1 MTLVIPLCHKKRN
14 TMLSIFKNLFKS
26 NSVDLAQLIKDGA
39 VIVDVRSKA
48 EFATGHVKGSI
59 NIPLEQ
65 IGSSVE
71 KLKAYNHV
79 ITCCRSGNRSGM
91 AKRTLESKGL
101 KNVSNGGSWQNVNQ
115 YK

>member
-1 MTLVIPLCHKKRN
+1 MISRL
-14 TMLSIFKNLFKS
+14 KNLFKS
-26 NSVDLAQLIKDGA
+26 TNVDLAQLIKDGPA
-39 VIVDVRSKA
+39 IIDVRSKA
-48 EFATGHVKGSI
+48 EFATGHVKDSI

-65 IGSSVE
+65 IGSSVD
-71 KLKAYNHV
+71 KLKSYNHV

-101 KNVSNGGSWQNVNQ
+101 KNVTNGGSWQNVNQ

>member
-1 MTLVIPLCHKKRN
+1 
-14 TMLSIFKNLFKS
+14 MLSLFKNLFKS
-26 NSVDLAQLIKDGA
+26 TTVDLVQLINEGA
-39 VIVDVRSKA
+39 VIVDVRSKS
-48 EFATGHVKGSI
+48 EFASGHVKGSI

-65 IGSSVE
+65 IAANAE
-71 KLKAYNHV
+71 KLKSHKHI

-101 KNVSNGGSWQNVNQ
+101 KNVTNGGSWQNVNQ

>member
-1 MTLVIPLCHKKRN
+1 
-14 TMLSIFKNLFKS
+14 MLSIFKNLFKS
-26 NSVDLAQLIKDGA
+26 NTVDLSQLIKDGA

-48 EFATGHVKGSI
+48 EFATGHVKRSI

-65 IGSSVE
+65 IGASAE
-71 KLKAYNHV
+71 KLKSHNHI

-91 AKRTLESKGL
+91 ALRTLQSKGL
-101 KNVSNGGSWQNVNQ
+101 KNVTNGGSWQNVNQ

>member
-1 MTLVIPLCHKKRN
+1 MF
-14 TMLSIFKNLFKS
+14 SIFKKLFSS

-39 VIVDVRSKA
+39 VIIDVRSKA
-48 EFATGHVKGSI
+48 EFATGHVNGSI

-65 IGSSVE
+65 ISLNAD
-71 KLKAYNHV
+71 KLKKHNHI

-91 AKRTLESKGL
+91 AKRTLESMGF
-101 KNVSNGGSWQNVNQ
+101 KNVTNGGSWQNVNQ

>member
-1 MTLVIPLCHKKRN
+1 
-14 TMLSIFKNLFKS
+14 MLSLLKKLFRS
-26 NSVDLAQLIKDGA
+26 TEFDLSQLIKDGA
-39 VIVDVRSKA
+39 TIIDVRSKG

-65 IGSSVE
+65 IATSIA
-71 KLKAYNHV
+71 KLKSHSHI

-91 AKRTLESKGL
+91 ALRTLKSKGL
-101 KNVSNGGSWQNVNQ
+101 KNVTNGGSWQNVNQ

>member
-1 MTLVIPLCHKKRN
+1 
-14 TMLSIFKNLFKS
+14 MLSLIKKLFKS
-26 NSVDLAQLIKDGA
+26 NTVDLAQLIKDGA
-39 VIVDVRSKA
+39 VVVDVRSKA

-65 IGSSVE
+65 IGANAD
-71 KLKAYNHV
+71 KLKTHNHV

-101 KNVSNGGSWQNVNQ
+101 TNVTNGGSWQNVNQ

>member
-1 MTLVIPLCHKKRN
+1 
-14 TMLSIFKNLFKS
+14 MLSLLKNLFKN
-26 NSVDLAQLIKDGA
+26 NSVDLSQLIKDGA

-65 IGSSVE
+65 VGASAE
-71 KLKAYNHV
+71 KLNLHKYV

-91 AKRTLESKGL
+91 ALRTLQSKGL
-101 KNVSNGGSWQNVNQ
+101 KNVINGGSWQNVNQ

>member
-1 MTLVIPLCHKKRN
+1 
-14 TMLSIFKNLFKS
+14 MLSLLKKLFKTTE
-26 NSVDLAQLIKDGA
+26 VDLSQLIKDGA
-39 VIVDVRSKA
+39 TIIDVRSKG

-65 IGSSVE
+65 IATSID
-71 KLKAYNHV
+71 KLKSYNHI

-91 AKRTLESKGL
+91 AMRTLKSKGL
-101 KNVSNGGSWQNVNQ
+101 KNVTNGGSWQNVNQ

>member
-1 MTLVIPLCHKKRN
+1 
-14 TMLSIFKNLFKS
+14 MLSIFKNLFKS
-26 NSVDLAQLIKDGA
+26 TTVDLAQLIKDGA

-65 IGSSVE
+65 VGANVD

-79 ITCCRSGNRSGM
+79 ILAAEAETEVEWLNVLWNRK
-91 AKRTLESKGL
+91 A
-101 KNVSNGGSWQNVNQ
+101 
-115 YK
+115 

>member
-1 MTLVIPLCHKKRN
+1 
-14 TMLSIFKNLFKS
+14 MLSIFKNLFKS
-26 NSVDLAQLIKDGA
+26 NSVDLTQLIKDGA
-39 VIVDVRSKA
+39 IIIDVRSKS

-71 KLKAYNHV
+71 KLKSYNNI
-79 ITCCRSGNRSGM
+79 ITCCRSGNRSSM
-91 AKRTLESKGL
+91 AKKTLESVGL
-101 KNVSNGGSWQNVNQ
+101 RNVVNGGSWQNVNQ